1 MSVFD
6 NHALMV
12 SAVAWALAQSLKVL
26 ILLVQKKRLEL
37 SKLVSSGGMPSSH
50 SALVTSLAAAIGMRD
65 GVTSSSFAL
74 AMVFAA
80 VVMYDA
86 AGIRHAVSIQA
97 RLLNKLIDEYVSRGE
112 WNERRLR
119 ELLGH
124 TRIEVVA
131 GFLLGLAVAF
141 TWR

>member
-131 GFLLGLAVAF
+131 GFFLGLAVAF